1 MQISTRV
8 SRDMVLR
15 AYSSQIVNNKKTRND
30 DGQGE
35 DQVRTGGS
43 GRDVTKHTQKKTR
56 DDVRK
61 RGASTKAIR
70 CNSNKKDEERERKR
84 ATDRLP
90 TTKRTTRKN
99 DDEKMEITTAHH
111 LLREQ

>member
-43 GRDVTKHTQKKTR
+43 GRDVAKHTQKKTR

-70 CNSNKKDEERERKR
+70 CSNNEGRGEKARNRSTADHKKKYPQK
-84 ATDRLP
+84 TM
-90 TTKRTTRKN
+90 TKKWR
-99 DDEKMEITTAHH
+99 
-111 LLREQ
+111 